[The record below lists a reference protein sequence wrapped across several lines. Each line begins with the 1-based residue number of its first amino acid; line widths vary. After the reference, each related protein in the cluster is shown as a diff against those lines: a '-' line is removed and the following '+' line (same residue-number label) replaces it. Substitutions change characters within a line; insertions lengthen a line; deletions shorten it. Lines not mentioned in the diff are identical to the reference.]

1 MQRSRHPLDEQEKD
15 AFLMEPTPDTLQL
28 KLQLQDDLE
37 REREAASLSAR
48 RAFACRVVAVGFTIL
63 FIMLFCFKAVSE
75 SADQRR
81 SFSSSCMHAVGGGI
95 VGPRGSLLHFDP
107 RCTEELKE
115 YFDQAYYAEVR
126 RVSDE
131 AIAYFRQLV
140 ARHQQQEAT
149 GAAMPSSS
157 RGTVIFDIDETA
169 LSNMDGF
176 FGGSPWSRLFGR
188 ESPDRCVRPHLEYD
202 KLEPL
207 RLKVIGDTGQLA
219 PVQPQRRPLCY
230 APPLRATLD
239 LYNYL
244 YDNNF
249 TVIFLTGRSE
259 DARSETEANLADAGY
274 GRKCGVVGQ
283 PMNANSA
290 ATGVSTTAGGFAPFG
305 TFAHRRGLR
314 QAQYGAG
321 SSAGTNADGWTT
333 NSANPTDPMTD
344 VALGLASDKVGAASS
359 TAATSDASSAA
370 TTTTVAITS
379 SSSALS
385 SGLPFAGLFS
395 PPSAPAQR
403 CYTGLLMREVGDERL
418 ASVFK
423 AEARARLVAVGH
435 VLVGNIGDQFS
446 DLVGQASAVVNFKL
460 PNPVYTLL

>member
-1 MQRSRHPLDEQEKD
+1 MQRSRHPLDEAEKD

-28 KLQLQDDLE
+28 KIQLQDDLE

-63 FIMLFCFKAVSE
+63 FVMLFCFKVFSE

-81 SFSSSCMHAVGGGI
+81 NFSSSCMHAVGGGN
-95 VGPRGSLLHFDP
+95 VGPRGNLLHFDP

-149 GAAMPSSS
+149 PGNS

-176 FGGSPWSRLFGR
+176 FGGSSWSRLFGR
-188 ESPDRCVRPHLEYD
+188 ESPNRCVRPHLEYD

-207 RLKVIGDTGQLA
+207 RLKVIGDSGQLA
-219 PVQPQRRPLCY
+219 PVQPLRRPLCY

-244 YDNNF
+244 YDNNI
-249 TVIFLTGRSE
+249 TVVFLTGRSE
-259 DARSETEANLADAGY
+259 DARSETEANLANAGY
-274 GRKCGVVGQ
+274 GRKCGVGQ
-283 PMNANSA
+283 PMSTNSGASIVTAAVA
-290 ATGVSTTAGGFAPFG
+290 ATRDFAPFVS
-305 TFAHRRGLR
+305 TAHRRRLR
-314 QAQYGAG
+314 QTQFGADAN
-321 SSAGTNADGWTT
+321 AGGWTT
-333 NSANPTDPMTD
+333 NSVNPTDPMTI
-344 VALGLASDKVGAASS
+344 LSLASDKVRAAATTASTSDGTS
-359 TAATSDASSAA
+359 TAATTTLA
-370 TTTTVAITS
+370 TT

-403 CYTGLLMREVGDERL
+403 CYTELLMREVGDERL

-423 AEARARLVAVGH
+423 AEARARLVAEGH
-435 VLVGNIGDQFS
+435 VLLGNIGDQFS
-446 DLVGQASAVVNFKL
+446 DLVGQASAMANFKL

>member
-1 MQRSRHPLDEQEKD
+1 MQRSRHPLDEPEKD
-15 AFLMEPTPDTLQL
+15 TFLMEPTSETLQL
-28 KLQLQDDLE
+28 KIQLQDDIE
-37 REREAASLSAR
+37 REREAASLSAG
-48 RAFACRVVAVGFTIL
+48 RAFAGRVVAVGFTIL
-63 FIMLFCFKAVSE
+63 FIILFCFKVVSE

-81 SFSSSCMHAVGGGI
+81 NFSASCMHAVGGGN

-131 AIAYFRQLV
+131 AVAYFRQLV

-149 GAAMPSSS
+149 GAAKPGNSL
-157 RGTVIFDIDETA
+157 GTVIFDIDETA

-176 FGGSPWSRLFGR
+176 FGGSSWSRLFGR
-188 ESPDRCVRPHLEYD
+188 ESPNRCVRPHLEYD

-207 RLKVIGDTGQLA
+207 RLKVIGDSGQLA
-219 PVQPQRRPLCY
+219 PVQPLRRPLCY

-249 TVIFLTGRSE
+249 TVVFLTGRSE
-259 DARSETEANLADAGY
+259 DARSETEANLANAGY
-274 GRKCGVVGQ
+274 GRKCGVGQ
-283 PMNANSA
+283 PMNTNSA
-290 ATGVSTTAGGFAPFG
+290 ANGVAVESDFAPFVS
-305 TFAHRRGLR
+305 TAHRRGLR
-314 QAQYGAG
+314 QTQYGAG
-321 SSAGTNADGWTT
+321 SAGDTNAGGWTT
-333 NSANPTDPMTD
+333 TSVNPTDPMTD
-344 VALGLASDKVGAASS
+344 DVLILASDKAGA
-359 TAATSDASSAA
+359 AA
-370 TTTTVAITS
+370 TTVSASDGTSAAATTTS

-395 PPSAPAQR
+395 PPSAPVQR
-403 CYTGLLMREVGDERL
+403 CYTELLMREVGDERL

-423 AEARARLVAVGH
+423 AEARARLVAGGH
-435 VLVGNIGDQFS
+435 VLLGNIGDQFS
-446 DLVGQASAVVNFKL
+446 DLVGQASAIANFKL